1 MKRSSHLLKIAAA
14 LGAAFIALPI
24 LATLMRVSWSSF
36 ISDCFD
42 ARHALWLT
50 FLASVASTFF
60 ALLFGVPL
68 AWYLSHG
75 HPRITS
81 HLRPLVLSPLVL
93 PPTVIGLALLHAYG
107 RSGLLGSPLYQA
119 TGWSMPFT
127 IWAVICVGAYVGIPY
142 IALVVENGL
151 NSVARDIEES
161 AEIEGAGTSQILRL
175 ITLPITRNNIRT
187 GVLLAW
193 ARASGEFG
201 ATIMFAGSLP
211 GVTQTMTTL
220 IYQELDVNPKAA
232 NSFSALMLIIGIA
245 IVFSQRKRIRSAL
258 FN

>member
-1 MKRSSHLLKIAAA
+1 MRSSNFLLRIAAA
-14 LGAAFIALPI
+14 LGVAFISLPI
-24 LATLMRVSWSSF
+24 AATLMRVSWSSF
-36 ISDCFD
+36 ISDCFE

-50 FLASVASTFF
+50 LLTSAASTFL
-60 ALLFGVPL
+60 ALLIGIPL

-75 HPRITS
+75 DPRITS
-81 HLRPLVLSPLVL
+81 RLRPLVLSPLVL

-107 RSGLLGSPLYQA
+107 RSGSLGSPLYQA

-142 IALVVENGL
+142 VALVVENGL
-151 NSVARDIEES
+151 NSIARDIEES

-175 ITLPITRNNIRT
+175 VTLPITRNNIRT
-187 GVLLAW
+187 GALLAW